1 MPPLIPLIWYLP
13 FSKKSLLWAI
23 ITEVLVVFMSMSRGI
38 HGAAFEQEGL
48 RPKTL
53 VISISHITCSFDLG
67 KEYEETLVWGLV
79 KPNTNAVDMSCSKA
93 SAHAAVIS
101 ITLVVSNVF
110 VFFRQ
115 TDSSSVV
122 LGGDFN
128 LLSQKVHCWLNHLYS
143 CCTGWSGDRY
153 LYVCCLV
160 SAQNA
165 HSLRTVAY
173 SLVMVLSAILKH
185 NLNLLTL

>member
-1 MPPLIPLIWYLP
+1 M
-13 FSKKSLLWAI
+13 
-23 ITEVLVVFMSMSRGI
+23 
-38 HGAAFEQEGL
+38 
-48 RPKTL
+48 
-53 VISISHITCSFDLG
+53 
-67 KEYEETLVWGLV
+67 

-128 LLSQKVHCWLNHLYS
+128 LLSQKVHC
-143 CCTGWSGDRY
+143 
-153 LYVCCLV
+153 
-160 SAQNA
+160 
-165 HSLRTVAY
+165 
-173 SLVMVLSAILKH
+173 
-185 NLNLLTL
+185 